1 MFLGEKRGDE
11 EAVEQ
16 ISVGVYMYDTKYHK
30 LLYIFFF
37 FPHNMPAGRSP
48 RNYPGFASKYNSTYH
63 NCETVI

>member
-37 FPHNMPAGRSP
+37 SLITCRRAAALGITRVLQ
-48 RNYPGFASKYNSTYH
+48 ASTTQRII
-63 NCETVI
+63 TVRQ